1 MNAHQDRIAITSWS
15 LGVLLF
21 FMAAWEWGPGLLG
34 VPDFVLPNFSAVC
47 VEAVRIWEAEKLLW
61 HAGITAAEVLI
72 GFVLGSLLGAV
83 IGYALGISPRVE
95 AVLSPYLLALQIA
108 PKVAFAPLFV
118 MWLGYTMYPK
128 ILVAVL
134 IVFFPVLINVLSAM
148 RTMDHDMVNLAR
160 SFSATRW
167 QVFRMVEYP
176 TTLPSLFSGLRIAST
191 LAVIGVVVGELVGGN
206 MGLGFLLVFFEGQGN
221 TAGVFV
227 VIGAL
232 TVIGIIAYYAV
243 VLAEQRVLHYLPSA
257 ERRVA

>member
-1 MNAHQDRIAITSWS
+1 MNANQDRIVTTAWS
-15 LGVLLF
+15 LAVLVLF
-21 FMAAWEWGPGLLG
+21 LAAWEWGPALLG

-47 VEAVRIWEAEKLLW
+47 AEATRIWEVEKLLW
-61 HAGITAAEVLI
+61 HAGITAAEVVI
-72 GFVLGSLLGAV
+72 GFVLGSLLGAL

-148 RTMDHDMVNLAR
+148 RTMDHDMINLAR
-160 SFSATRW
+160 SFSATRL

-176 TTLPSLFSGLRIAST
+176 TTLPALFSGLRIAST

-232 TVIGIIAYYAV
+232 TVIGIMAYYAV
-243 VLAEQRVLHYLPSA
+243 VLAERRVLHYLPSA

>member
-1 MNAHQDRIAITSWS
+1 MNANQDRIVTTAWS
-15 LGVLLF
+15 LAVLVLF
-21 FMAAWEWGPGLLG
+21 LAAWEWGPALLG

-47 VEAVRIWEAEKLLW
+47 AEATRIWEVEKLLW
-61 HAGITAAEVLI
+61 HAGITAAEVVI
-72 GFVLGSLLGAV
+72 GFVLGSLLGAL

-148 RTMDHDMVNLAR
+148 RTMDHDMINLAR
-160 SFSATRW
+160 SFSATRL

-176 TTLPSLFSGLRIAST
+176 TTLPALFSGLRIAST

-232 TVIGIIAYYAV
+232 TVIGIVAYYAV
-243 VLAEQRVLHYLPSA
+243 VLAERRVLHYLPSA
-257 ERRVA
+257 ERRVV